1 MEDEPL
7 RGGFHPEVKT
17 EKPYRKPTGER
28 RGLVIVNTGDGKGKT
43 TAALGL
49 VLRAVGRGY
58 RARVFQFMKHTRAA
72 FGEHRALRRLGV
84 EIEGLGDG
92 FSWTSKDLE
101 RSAALAYA
109 GWQRAKEA
117 LLGGEYFLVV
127 LDEITY
133 PLRYGWIPLEE
144 VLEALR
150 QRPKGVT
157 VVLTGRGAP
166 EPLLE
171 LADTVSEVRKLK
183 HAFDAGVPAQRGI
196 EH

>member
-1 MEDEPL
+1 VEDWRE
-7 RGGFHPEVKT
+7 EVKT
-17 EKPYRKPTGER
+17 EKPYRKPTGSR
-28 RGLVIVNTGDGKGKT
+28 RGLVIVYTGDGKGKT

-58 RARVFQFMKHTRAA
+58 KARVFQFMKHASAA
-72 FGEHRALRRLGV
+72 FGEHRALEKLGV

-92 FSWTSKDLE
+92 FSWSSKDLE

-109 GWQRAKEA
+109 GWQRAREA
-117 LLGGEYFLVV
+117 VLRGGYFLVV

-133 PLRYGWIPLEE
+133 PIRYGWVALEE
-144 VLEALR
+144 VLETLR
-150 QRPKGVT
+150 RQPKNVT
-157 VVLTGRGAP
+157 VVLTGRSAP
-166 EPLLE
+166 QPLIE
-171 LADTVSEVRKLK
+171 LADTVSEVKKLK

>member
-1 MEDEPL
+1 MMAQDWRE
-7 RGGFHPEVKT
+7 EVKT
-17 EKPYRKPTGER
+17 EKPYRKPSGRR
-28 RGLVIVNTGDGKGKT
+28 RGLVIVNTGEGKGKT

-58 RARVFQFMKHTRAA
+58 TARVFQFMKHAGAA
-72 FGEHRALRRLGV
+72 FGEHRALAKLGV

-92 FSWTSKDLE
+92 FSWISKDLE
-101 RSAALAYA
+101 HSAALAYA
-109 GWQRAKEA
+109 GWQRAREA
-117 LLGGEYFLVV
+117 VLGGEYFLVV

-133 PLRYGWIPLEE
+133 PIRYGWIPLEE

-150 QRPKGVT
+150 QRPKNVT

-166 EPLLE
+166 EPLIE

-183 HAFDAGVPAQRGI
+183 HAFDAGIPAQRGI